1 MKLNVIKNA
10 RRNIIFGFSNKLV
23 NILCPFVTRTVIQI
37 VLGAE
42 YLGLNSLFT
51 SVISILSLTELGF
64 GTAVVYHMY
73 RPVAEND
80 TATVCALLKFYK
92 RVYRGIGIMLLIIG
106 IVLIPFL
113 PHLISGTYPEG
124 LNLVFLYLIYLFNTA
139 ISYFMYAYMSSLL
152 VVYQREDI
160 NSSTN
165 MMITLLL
172 NGSQIVMLFAF
183 RDYYLF
189 TLMMPVF
196 TVASNLRIAYM
207 VKRMFPQYH
216 CEGALPENLVSD
228 IRLRVG
234 GAFLS
239 KVCVVSRNA
248 FDSIFVSMFLGLI
261 VTAMYNNYYYI
272 MHAVC
277 TMLSVVSVSFFGGVG
292 NHVVTKSVEENFTEL
307 KMLNFIYMWISGWC
321 TICLFCLFQPFM
333 ELWMGADMMFPVPVV
348 VLFCIYFYLLST
360 GDMISIYSSVNG
372 LWWYRRNASLMELTS
387 NLVLNF
393 ILGKFFGIYGIIIAT
408 NITIFMC
415 NFVWGIRI
423 TFKYYFQLSR
433 LKEYYYYHIK
443 YFMVTLFL
451 CILTYGVCLLVPAHH
466 TPGSFLLRIII
477 CMSFPN
483 AGYLLIYRNSEMYE
497 KSVVFIRK
505 ILKRENG

>member
-139 ISYFMYAYMSSLL
+139 VSYFMYAYMSSLL

-228 IRLRVG
+228 IKLRVG

-261 VTAMYNNYYYI
+261 ATAMYNNYYYI